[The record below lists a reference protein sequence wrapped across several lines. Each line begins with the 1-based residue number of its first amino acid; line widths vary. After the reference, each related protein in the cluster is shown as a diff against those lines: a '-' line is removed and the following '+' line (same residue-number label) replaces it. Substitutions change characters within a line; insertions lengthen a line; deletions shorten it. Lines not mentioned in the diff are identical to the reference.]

1 MNETEEDN
9 KAFVTAPD
17 EPLFAKVDTSL
28 LSSSRFMN
36 RQKIKTEIKQNRTM
50 IRRKFDKTYKQLSLQ
65 LSNIN
70 VSSIEDTNT
79 TPLNSDLLRN

>member
-1 MNETEEDN
+1 M
-9 KAFVTAPD
+9 TAPD
-17 EPLFAKVDTSL
+17 EPLFTKVDTSL

-79 TPLNSDLLRN
+79 PLNSDLLRN